1 MATDDE
7 IRTALDNAQQLRI
20 DPMAVIALCDRAEID
35 MLVDQT
41 PKSYQIVGKQVTF
54 QSFEDIAKVRKYW
67 TSKVGVIAQDGEFSW

>member
-20 DPMAVIALCDRAEID
+20 DPLAVIALCDRAEID

-67 TSKVGVIAQDGEFSW
+67 TGKVGVIAQDGELPW